1 MYPSTPYDRLIVT
14 GGLHRWCRGSGCP
27 VPPPEPAVGA
37 RLARAVAS
45 ALRDGVAHPLFGAPA
60 LLSVLTRA
68 DGYVI
73 VPEPATGLDADAD
86 LAGDPEPLKR
96 PSVLTNGGG

>member
-1 MYPSTPYDRLIVT
+1 M
-14 GGLHRWCRGSGCP
+14 
-27 VPPPEPAVGA
+27 GA

-45 ALRDGVAHPLFGAPA
+45 AAGRLDVVRVQLRDGVAHPLFGAPA
-60 LLSVLTRA
+60 LLSGLTRA

-73 VPEPATGLDADAD
+73 VPEPATGLDVDAD

>member
-1 MYPSTPYDRLIVT
+1 
-14 GGLHRWCRGSGCP
+14 
-27 VPPPEPAVGA
+27 
-37 RLARAVAS
+37 
-45 ALRDGVAHPLFGAPA
+45 VAHPLFGAPA

>member
-1 MYPSTPYDRLIVT
+1 M
-14 GGLHRWCRGSGCP
+14 
-27 VPPPEPAVGA
+27 PPPEPAVGA